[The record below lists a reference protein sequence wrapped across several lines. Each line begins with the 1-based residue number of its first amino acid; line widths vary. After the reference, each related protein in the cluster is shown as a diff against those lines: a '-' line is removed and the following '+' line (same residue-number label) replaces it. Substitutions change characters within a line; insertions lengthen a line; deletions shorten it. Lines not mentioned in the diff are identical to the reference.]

1 MIKKEYMQPTLTVVD
16 VELTEMLAVSI
27 GFVEEEVDG
36 GDAMVKVD
44 KGGGWGRPQNKLWE
58 D

>member
-1 MIKKEYMQPTLTVVD
+1 MKKEYMQPTLTIVD

-27 GFVEEEVDG
+27 GFVNDEEKDA

-44 KGGGWGRPQNKLWE
+44 NGGWGRPQNKLWE